1 MRLTQQ
7 RQIINAAMAGT
18 RPAQIA
24 RDTGIGVY
32 SIYGTL
38 SAARKQGFAIPRFNG
53 GGLTRQR
60 LGQELRFM
68 IPPDIAA
75 ELLTQADALNMRPA
89 ELARQLITTIC
100 EDRMIPAVLDL
111 EEPNG

>member
-1 MRLTQQ
+1 MHLPRQ
-7 RQIINAAMAGT
+7 QIINAALAGT

-24 RDTGIGVY
+24 RDTGVSVY
-32 SIYGTL
+32 SVYATL
-38 SAARKQGFAIPRFNG
+38 SAARKAGINVPRFNG
-53 GGLTRQR
+53 GGLARVR

-68 IPPDIAA
+68 LPPDIAA

-100 EDRMIPAVLDL
+100 EDRMIPAVLDV
-111 EEPNG
+111 EGPDG